1 MKTPHIKDL
10 MKFLDNSPTSFQA
23 AGNIEKTLS
32 DKGFVKLDE
41 TQPWKL
47 ASGRKYFVVR
57 NQSAIFAFV
66 LGKKKP
72 HQTGFNISASH
83 LDSPGLKIKC
93 GGDKTE
99 RNNTKLAVELYGAP
113 IISTWLDRELSIEGR
128 VMVRIDDKRNR
139 SSAKWESRLVNLAE
153 PVAVIP
159 NVAIHLNRE
168 VNKGFEYNAQNHL
181 QAIIQASGIN
191 SNPQTFKDIIAAT
204 LGVKAYQIGAY
215 DLFLYDSSPA
225 LRIGADKE
233 ILVSGRLD
241 NLAMTH
247 AILSAI
253 IESQQ
258 ADTTSAAI
266 FYDNEEI
273 SSMTPEGADSSF
285 TEEVLHRI
293 CWAQNLNNEQTMISI
308 RKSFLVSADMAN
320 ALHPNFPEKYDPA
333 FITMLNHG
341 PVIKM
346 NASQRYATTADSSAR
361 FESICEAVQVPFQKI
376 INRSDSISGITIG
389 PITSSHLGIRTVDI
403 GNPMWAMHSIRETMG
418 VYDHEYLIK
427 ALTYYY
433 SQSS

>member
-10 MKFLDNSPTSFQA
+10 MSFLDNSPTSYQA
-23 AGNIEKTLS
+23 AGNIEKVLL
-32 DKGFVKLDE
+32 DKGFVKLEE
-41 TQPWKL
+41 TEPWKL
-47 ASGRKYFVVR
+47 APGKKYYVIR
-57 NQSAIFAFV
+57 NQSAVFAFV

-72 HQTGFNISASH
+72 HQTGFKISASH

-99 RNNTKLAVELYGAP
+99 RNNTKLAVELYGGP
-113 IISTWLDRELSIEGR
+113 IVSTWLDRELSIAGR
-128 VMVRIDDKRNR
+128 VMVKTDAERDKT
-139 SSAKWESRLVNLAE
+139 AAQWESRLLNLTE
-153 PVAVIP
+153 PIAIIP

-181 QAIIQASGIN
+181 QAIIQASDLN
-191 SNPQTFKDIIAAT
+191 SKPKTLKEIIALR
-204 LGVKAYQIGAY
+204 LGIRPEQIGAY
-215 DLFLYDSSPA
+215 DLFLFDPTPA
-225 LRIGADKE
+225 MRVGADKE

-241 NLAMTH
+241 NLAMSH
-247 AILSAI
+247 AIMSALT
-253 IESQQ
+253 ESQQ
-258 ADTTSAAI
+258 SDATNAAI

-285 TEEVLHRI
+285 TADVLQRI
-293 CWAQNLNNEQTMISI
+293 CWAQDLNNEQTSISI

-333 FITMLNHG
+333 YVTMLNHG

-346 NASQRYATTADSSAR
+346 NAFLRYATTADSSER
-361 FESICEAVQVPFQKI
+361 FESICREVKVPVQKI

-389 PITSSHLGIRTVDI
+389 PITSSHLGIRTVDV
-403 GNPMWAMHSIRETMG
+403 GNPMWAMHSIRESMG

-427 ALTYYY
+427 ALIRYY
-433 SQSS
+433 QN